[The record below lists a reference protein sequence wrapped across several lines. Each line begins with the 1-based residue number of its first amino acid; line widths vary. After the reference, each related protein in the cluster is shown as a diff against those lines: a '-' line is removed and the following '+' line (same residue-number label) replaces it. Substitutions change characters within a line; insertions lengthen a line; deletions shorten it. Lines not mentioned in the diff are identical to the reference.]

1 MAKKIRFPLETADG
15 AEVRDLEELQE
26 HFDLETVAEYY
37 KNGKLLT
44 WLRDRY
50 FEDEAAAIEALDES
64 SSDFQRQLCGIFK
77 VEFTGEQINL
87 EAVAQ
92 RQERLAR
99 LREFT
104 DEEEF
109 INHIDQVA
117 FDQEELADLLDEG
130 TENIYLCGAYFT
142 VPASCNNVTYI
153 GISQPT
159 VHISGLKTGARL
171 SASIHF
177 KQLKVENLPS
187 MDNSYASLDSD
198 WQECYTVHKGDTIPE
213 GVKETDSIE
222 AWLTRSY
229 KSLKLDP
236 TDKVKLVAAP
246 KLDGIAIRGEI
257 TPENRLV
264 NPMSR
269 GDEAR
274 SILVKGLNGV
284 RFLDSSKSLNKEPFG
299 CQFEAFLT
307 YDDTERAS
315 DYLEKKTPFVSPRHA
330 ASGLINRLC
339 TDQDAKM
346 VQLLCFY
353 PINSEGL
360 DGSYLENLK
369 KIQKL
374 GNCPED
380 IVGVEV
386 LEGDMPELLKRIKK
400 YFNHL
405 NDIRSSLIYPIDGL
419 VLSFAEKS
427 HQSELGRSGRTNK
440 WQMALKFDP
449 SSAVGKVKGI
459 ELSPGKKGFRTIQ
472 LCLTDPVIVDGVKYD
487 HIPILSAEIFDR
499 LRLCKGD
506 DVRVHRVG
514 DVIPTISVE
523 KRHDG
528 DKLELPDKCPICG
541 QKMIREAKKL
551 KCVNMDCNANHAGK
565 LLTFFDIARIK
576 GIGDAVAADLVEAGF
591 HDVID
596 IIETDA
602 DSKKFTKAGFS
613 EKRAKELQKQILDA
627 FEWMRDYEVVAAMG
641 FPGVGIAIAKKI
653 VERSISSFGSNAAIV
668 NGKLDNI
675 REYSHTI
682 KCGAEEFVAQA
693 GNSIYSV
700 VMKYA
705 PYIKNFSDRRTLGE
719 MKLVGHTGTEITDS
733 TRKIIREI
741 GWDVVDGT
749 KFDYLV
755 VPSHSHNSNKVNIAK
770 NNNIAIFT
778 EFEFI
783 NKINSLKRANGTDFI
798 DRFKKWRT
806 EALR

>member
-1 MAKKIRFPLETADG
+1 MAKKIRFPLEMADG

-109 INHIDQVA
+109 ISHINQVA

-130 TENIYLCGAYFT
+130 TDMIYLCGTYFS
-142 VPASCNNVTYI
+142 VPASCSNVTYI

-159 VHISGLKTGARL
+159 VHISGLKTGTRL
-171 SASIHF
+171 SSNIHF

-187 MDNSYASLDSD
+187 TDNSYAALDSD

-229 KSLKLDP
+229 KTLKLDP

-374 GNCPED
+374 GNCPDDMLRTEIIED
-380 IVGVEV
+380 DLPG
-386 LEGDMPELLKRIKK
+386 LLKYIKA
-400 YFNHL
+400 YFGHIGYL
-405 NDIRSSLIYPIDGL
+405 RSSLSYPIDGL
-419 VLSFAEKS
+419 VLSFAEKD

-449 SSAVGKVKGI
+449 SSAIGEVNRI

-487 HIPILSAEIFDR
+487 HIPILSAEIFDK
-499 LRLCKGD
+499 LGLCKGD

-523 KRHDG
+523 KRYDG

-596 IIETDA
+596 IIETA
-602 DSKKFTKAGFS
+602 DSKKFAKAGFS

-627 FEWMRDYEVVAAMG
+627 FKWMRDYEVIAAMG
-641 FPGVGIAIAKKI
+641 FPGVGIATAKDMLRDQDIINNAREGRITVWGDNSKMALYRSYKI
-653 VERSISSFGSNAAIV
+653 EGIDTSND
-668 NGKLDNI
+668 NLDKKYDI
-675 REYSHTI
+675 ILET
-682 KCGAEEFVAQA
+682 VAR
-693 GNSIYSV
+693 YL
-700 VMKYA
+700 
-705 PYIKNFSDRRTLGE
+705 PYIKNLSSNEALNNCKSIGHSGIDPNEKSR
-719 MKLVGHTGTEITDS
+719 KL
-733 TRKIIREI
+733 IRDL
-741 GWDVVDGT
+741 GWDVTDGK
-749 KFDYLV
+749 KFDYLI
-755 VPSHSHNSNKVNIAK
+755 VPSKDHASAK
-770 NNNIAIFT
+770 TKLAKEKGIEIFT
-778 EFEFI
+778 ED
-783 NKINSLKRANGTDFI
+783 DFI
-798 DRFKKWRT
+798 AKFGSKAK
-806 EALR
+806 